1 LLDCG
6 RVDLAERIAKTAL
19 DMYHRETQA
28 SYFTFEHFM
37 TETGRGAGWHHFSG
51 LSTPIL
57 SWFNA
62 YYKMGT
68 ATTGFDVWIKE
79 QQFTQN
85 NDGYAAVLRVSP
97 SATGRNRAMLV
108 CLDGEN
114 RYIAVL
120 DGKTIPVRETIPG
133 LLAVTLP
140 TGIAQGRLEIRKV
153 E

>member
-1 LLDCG
+1 YYSRSGYWNGSVWMPHQYLVWKAMLDLG

-79 QQFTQN
+79 QQFTQ
-85 NDGYAAVLRVSP
+85 
-97 SATGRNRAMLV
+97 
-108 CLDGEN
+108 
-114 RYIAVL
+114 
-120 DGKTIPVRETIPG
+120 
-133 LLAVTLP
+133 
-140 TGIAQGRLEIRKV
+140 
-153 E
+153 